1 MPFRFWTRW
10 RRSRLAARPLPPAA
24 QEWSARHLRRWS
36 ELPPA
41 LQQKLQAIAWILY
54 QERRFEASRD
64 WALTDEMKW
73 AVAVNAALM
82 LLGVRDYYFDGV
94 KTILLQKQSFVLP
107 QTSRWMVSHET
118 SAGAAWQYGPIVL
131 SWADCQIDSPLRR
144 GGRNVIIHE
153 FAHHLDG
160 LDGEMGGSIQ
170 LPTRE
175 SIERWDEVLHAELE
189 RLQAALNN
197 GQRTFLDPYAA
208 THPAEFFAVASE
220 YFFERPAGLQEHHP
234 EVFELLVQF
243 YNFNPATLTVL
254 AER

>member
-10 RRSRLAARPLPPAA
+10 RRQRLAARPLPPAA
-24 QEWSARHLRRWS
+24 HEWSAQHLRRWS
-36 ELPPA
+36 EFSPA
-41 LQQKLQAIAWILY
+41 LQQQLQATAWILF
-54 QERRFEASRD
+54 QERRFEATQG
-64 WALTDEMKW
+64 WALSDEMKW
-73 AVAVNAALM
+73 AVAINAALM

-94 KTILLQKQSFVLP
+94 PTILLQPRSFVLP
-107 QTSRWMVSHET
+107 QTSRWLVSHDT

-131 SWADCQIDSPLRR
+131 SWADCHIDSPLRR
-144 GGRNVIIHE
+144 GGRNVIVHE

-175 SIERWDEVLHAELE
+175 SIERWDEVLATEFA
-189 RLQAALNN
+189 RLQVALDH

-208 THPAEFFAVASE
+208 HPAEFFAVASE
-220 YFFERPAGLQEHHP
+220 YFFERPSGMQEYYP

-254 AER
+254 VER

>member
-10 RRSRLAARPLPPAA
+10 RRQRLAARPLPAA
-24 QEWSARHLRRWS
+24 ALEWSAQHLRRWS
-36 ELPPA
+36 EFSPA
-41 LQQKLQAIAWILY
+41 LQQQLQATAWILF
-54 QERRFEASRD
+54 QERRFEATQG

-73 AVAVNAALM
+73 AVAINAALM

-94 KTILLQKQSFVLP
+94 QTILLQPRSFVLP
-107 QTSRWMVSHET
+107 QTSRWLVSHES

-131 SWADCQIDSPLRR
+131 SWADCHIDSPLRR

-170 LPTRE
+170 LPTRA
-175 SIERWDEVLHAELE
+175 SIERWDEVLATEFA
-189 RLQAALNN
+189 RLQVALDH

-220 YFFERPAGLQEHHP
+220 YFFERPAGMLEHHP
-234 EVFELLVQF
+234 DVFELLSEF
-243 YNFNPATLTVL
+243 YNFNPATLTVWV
-254 AER
+254 ER